1 MIVKIC
7 QINFRIQFQA
17 LIRSPAAGLKR
28 PEAKEMDLEIEEES
42 AEQMDDDTSL
52 NLGAL
57 TQSKNKVKRA
67 KVIQEIEPDQDMM
80 IAEEN

>member
-28 PEAKEMDLEIEEES
+28 PAKEMDLEIEEES